1 MYIFFLRRMDM
12 KKTIKGK
19 LTFAAILIV
28 VIAMVVS
35 TGIIVWSAGNN
46 LNKHVISELQIN
58 AGKYA
63 NSINSWVAYEKGLNV
78 AGAAALAALPD
89 ASYDRE
95 HIQQIVT
102 TEGADRPE
110 LLNLYYGMED
120 KVHIQM
126 DPEAV
131 PPEGYDPTQR
141 GWYKAA
147 KEAKTTIVTDPY
159 MDVLIGGMCV
169 TIASPV
175 YRNGELVG
183 VLGADFTLD
192 YITEVVNS
200 VPYDTGEYGFLVDAA
215 GNYIMHENQAFMP
228 GEDSATAVS
237 SALPDLLSIISAP
250 GSSVLREKDYDGE
263 KNYFV
268 TAGIEDCGWVLGLV
282 MPEKNVN
289 RTVMKLILMSVIT
302 IIIAIAAVI
311 IIMSTL
317 IGQQLAPMEQM
328 KVFIRD
334 KIIGDNSVDKS
345 RSEVEQI
352 SYLLSEL
359 ETRIIDTIHAT
370 KDESQIIRD
379 KMVSAS
385 DKINGINDN
394 ISAINDAMMR
404 TESGIESQTAGIA
417 SIERICGDVNSAAE
431 SFNEDT
437 KQMTERTGE
446 IISRVQSMVP
456 EILANKNRA
465 VDITNRTKTE
475 LEEAIKGIEVIRQI
489 VDVAN
494 AIQGIANQT
503 NLLALNASI
512 EAARAGAAG
521 KGFAVVAEEINSLS
535 TTTGSE
541 IDKVN
546 ALISEVNKNVE
557 ELSRVSGRIIEFL
570 TENVLSDY
578 DNLERLANNYME
590 DANYYSDISKELG
603 RGAKALDAS
612 ATQISS
618 AIESISASQ
627 AELGEAV
634 HDISDSMHSI
644 TSSSENVSEEAK
656 DVMESI
662 STLQDTTGKF
672 NI

>member
-1 MYIFFLRRMDM
+1 M